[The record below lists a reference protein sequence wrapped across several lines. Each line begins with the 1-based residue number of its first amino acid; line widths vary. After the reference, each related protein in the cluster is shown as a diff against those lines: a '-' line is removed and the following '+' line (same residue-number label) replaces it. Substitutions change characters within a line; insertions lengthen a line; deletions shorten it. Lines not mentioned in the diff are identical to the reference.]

1 MSIRRRVKWKR
12 SAGIKLRPGVGFPSN
27 PMRLRVKQRKK
38 TDMGFGSEWWMSLL
52 RDVWRRCIGRPRGR
66 RHRQSLGP
74 CTTSRRR
81 RRDDFAAIKFT
92 RIAGDVAIGK
102 QQLKPVP
109 EYLSFLRPCYNIR
122 IGTRHFRHFS
132 LLVTVRSL
140 FTCANNTITLHSAIA
155 PSTQHTPSAPLL
167 LPGFGFRDKKS
178 FIKKHK

>member
-1 MSIRRRVKWKR
+1 MSIRRRVKLKR
-12 SAGIKLRPGVGFPSN
+12 STGIKLRTGVGFPSN

-38 TDMGFGSEWWMSLL
+38 RTWALEANDECRFCGTCDDAASADLEGGGIASHSD
-52 RDVWRRCIGRPRGR
+52 RAR
-66 RHRQSLGP
+66 
-74 CTTSRRR
+74 RRR

-92 RIAGDVAIGK
+92 RKAGDVAIGK

-140 FTCANNTITLHSAIA
+140 FTCANNSITLHSAIA
-155 PSTQHTPSAPLL
+155 PSTRHTPSAPLL